1 MSCQI
6 CVGGDVISRENLL
19 RDCEKV
25 VTFGQ
30 LLVLDF
36 TRWVNREQ
44 EEGETGSSGGPGA
57 PRVPRGIAVHNFSA
71 VTTTPDAPAPRALQP
86 AHDLRHFLFRTYV
99 CPYRVECRSLRVPL
113 HQRHLR
119 CHRFDRSV

>member
-57 PRVPRGIAVHNFSA
+57 PRVPRTPRHRCAQFFRGNHYPRCPGAACSA
-71 VTTTPDAPAPRALQP
+71 ARP
-86 AHDLRHFLFRTYV
+86 
-99 CPYRVECRSLRVPL
+99 
-113 HQRHLR
+113 
-119 CHRFDRSV
+119 